1 MSIFC
6 FKKLDS
12 TKRLGARLKEARAER
27 GWTLAEVAQKTR
39 LPLSY
44 LEAIEA
50 GKFSKLPPAIAFRRA
65 YIKEYAL
72 TVGLTAESCLEQLIS
87 EAGLADV
94 PAKHPPKHI
103 SYSPFASLSIAL
115 RNSLMIGVAGLFA
128 GYLLWQVKGV
138 LQPPRLELFAPLE
151 GEIINQLSMP
161 LQGQTDPEVAL
172 SVNGESIMVNE
183 KGQFAAT
190 IDIAPGL
197 NTLTIQALK
206 KHGKT
211 TTIIRHVVARGQ
223 KSVNPVSLGGTDL
236 STHTPL

>member
-12 TKRLGARLKEARAER
+12 TKRLGTRLKEAREAR
-27 GWTLAEVAQKTR
+27 GLTLTQVLQNTR
-39 LPLSY
+39 IPLAY

-50 GKFSKLPPAIAFRRA
+50 GKFSKLPKAIAFRRA

-72 TVGLTAESCLEQLIS
+72 AVGLTAESCAEQLIS

-94 PAKHPPKHI
+94 PTKHPHKHI
-103 SYSPFASLSIAL
+103 SFSPFASLSIAL
-115 RNSLMIGVAGLFA
+115 RNSLMIGAAALFA

-138 LQPPRLELFAPLE
+138 LQPPKLELFAPLE
-151 GEIINQLSMP
+151 GEVINQLSMP

-172 SVNGESIMVNE
+172 SVNGDGIMVNE
-183 KGQFAAT
+183 KGQFATT
-190 IDIAPGL
+190 IDLAPGL

-211 TTIIRHVVARGQ
+211 TTITRHVVARGQ
-223 KSVNPVSLGGTDL
+223 KSVNPVSLGAQNL
-236 STHTPL
+236 STN